1 MGFSE
6 QVVGTE
12 LLMCWTDEV
21 DARTAHEPYEYAVAA
36 FEEHGITRVVID
48 LSELTFADSTALGTL
63 VRINELAGQHGGQ
76 LVLDRVPP
84 RIRSLLNMT
93 GLDQTLT
100 VAGE

>member
-12 LLMCWTDEV
+12 LRMNWTDEV
-21 DARTAHEPYEYAVAA
+21 DARTAHEPYEFAVAA

-48 LSELTFADSTALGTL
+48 LSGLTFADSTALGTL
-63 VRINELAGQHGGQ
+63 VRINELAGEHGGE
-76 LVLDRVPP
+76 LVLTRVPE

-100 VAGE
+100 VHGD